1 MRAAAILAL
10 DQGLPMPELDVAD
23 PEGTG
28 RSDTI
33 LVSVPPPDGA
43 VIVTTLRDRG
53 FAIDEAPIHLLAARA
68 IAEAPRVLIVDVDA
82 SGAVEAIESIREAC
96 QAELLC
102 IGDPSRAAELGASR
116 SDGRAFERPI
126 DLEALVLAVLSLA
139 EPRAQGTAPPPTFSR
154 VRETAPPARRI
165 ESEAP
170 PSEYPSTSDPLDV
183 AVILPTLEDE
193 EAGPTAIA
201 PPDISPDLARILQ
214 AAEERI
220 GAFSQPHP
228 PSSPRPEG
236 ESDLLLPA
244 DLLAALDEPLE
255 PEEEGSVSAGTG
267 GTANNPKPKTGRET
281 TGAAGGAP
289 VEVTASMGSAPASA
303 ATAGTGAGGSRPAT
317 ITMRPE
323 GGREPRTVEP
333 RSVEP
338 RSVVDREV
346 PSAGPAL
353 TEPGLPIEAGGPSR
367 PTPALFPIETA
378 SAAGEALR
386 IAPSL
391 NRSEPPRAD
400 VAPRA
405 PPPLRLPAVLGEG
418 DAVAAVAAVI
428 AARASGSLALGP
440 EGTLRRIVLHDGD
453 IVTAAS
459 GAPEETLVAFLAA
472 RGDLERDV
480 AGRLANRVPA
490 HGRHAGAA
498 LVAHGH
504 LGQEDLWP
512 VLRAHAEWIIGRA
525 LVCDEGAA
533 ALEDEPPG
541 RLKAEPNVFG
551 GATGAEVF
559 LEQLHRVVPPDVAL
573 RRIGGPG
580 ARLAEGPRRQLLV
593 ECALPTEDEQLV
605 RTAGGRTVSEV
616 LAESEP
622 ELADVLYGL
631 ASLGVLEVLA
641 PVSPDLDAPSGG
653 DVLDEGALRQRVR
666 ARVALVEDGDYFALL
681 GIPRS
686 ATGYEVKRAYLE
698 LRRAFEPG
706 RVLTAATA
714 DLAADVRLVVEVLD
728 EAYEILREPH
738 RRDRYRRAIETGPP

>member
-1 MRAAAILAL
+1 MRAASVEAA

-43 VIVTTLRDRG
+43 LVAGTLRERG
-53 FAIDEAPIHLLAARA
+53 FTVGEAPIHLLAARA
-68 IAEAPRVLIVDVDA
+68 LAEAPRVLIVDVDA
-82 SGAVEAIESIREAC
+82 PGAVEAIERVREAC
-96 QAELLC
+96 PAELLC
-102 IGDPSRAAELGASR
+102 VGDPSRAAELGASR
-116 SDGRAFERPI
+116 ADGRAYERPI
-126 DLEALVLAVLSLA
+126 DLEALVIAVLSLA

-154 VRETAPPARRI
+154 VRETAPPARSS
-165 ESEAP
+165 ESVAP
-170 PSEYPSTSDPLDV
+170 ASEYPSTSDPLDV
-183 AVILPTLEDE
+183 AAILPSLDDE
-193 EAGPTAIA
+193 ETVGASAIA

-214 AAEERI
+214 AAEERL
-220 GAFSQPHP
+220 GVFSQPHP
-228 PSSPRPEG
+228 PSSPRPDA

-255 PEEEGSVSAGTG
+255 PEEEGSASLGTG

-281 TGAAGGAP
+281 TGAAGAQIEATSPPLAP
-289 VEVTASMGSAPASA
+289 GPASA
-303 ATAGTGAGGSRPAT
+303 ATTGPAGPPVASAPAGRLPT
-317 ITMRPE
+317 TTMRPE
-323 GGREPRTVEP
+323 GGR
-333 RSVEP
+333 EP

-346 PSAGPAL
+346 PSAAPAL
-353 TEPGLPIEAGGPSR
+353 TEPGLPVEGGGGLSR
-367 PTPALFPIETA
+367 APALLAQDAA
-378 SAAGEALR
+378 SATRPAPEGATSRNLR
-386 IAPSL
+386 T
-391 NRSEPPRAD
+391 EPPRAEVD
-400 VAPRA
+400 PRA
-405 PPPLRLPAVLGEG
+405 PPPLRLPAVLAEG
-418 DAVAAVAAVI
+418 DAVAVVAAVI
-428 AARASGSLALGP
+428 ASRASGSLALGP

-525 LVCDEGAA
+525 LVCDEGAS

-559 LEQLHRVVPPDVAL
+559 LEQLRRVVPPDVAL

-580 ARLAEGPRRQLLV
+580 ARIAEGPRRQLLV
-593 ECALPTEDEQLV
+593 ECALRIEDEQLV
-605 RTAGGRTVSEV
+605 RTAGGRTVSEI

-631 ASLGVLEVLA
+631 ASLGVLEVLEPA
-641 PVSPDLDAPSGG
+641 SPDLGPPSGA
-653 DVLDEGALRQRVR
+653 DVLDEEALRQRVR

-698 LRRAFEPG
+698 LRRTFEPG

-728 EAYEILREPH
+728 EAYEILREPT
-738 RRDRYRRAIETGPP
+738 RRDRYRRAIEAGPP